1 MNSIT
6 VKLIDMTTLEHI
18 KIENFRGFDA
28 LEIDGFSKINLFT
41 GKNNSGKTSILE
53 ALFLIFGMSNP
64 AIPGNINK
72 IRGSGHKAQSDL
84 SGQFKYLFH
93 NLKLENKPSFY
104 AKFDDASE
112 RWLDLETKYKQN
124 EFSNDTSSMFAPEV
138 NGIGLHFAVKK
149 KQNQTKSY
157 TSSLIFK
164 DNEAL
169 VMPDIS
175 RDYVEDLYAA
185 FIPSEVKDDTST
197 LIRYANIVK
206 KKGGDA
212 ILQVLKT
219 FDKNIID
226 IQPLNDGIYFNL
238 KDVSELMP
246 CHVMGDGIR
255 RFLNIVTA
263 VSEKQNAFILIDEI
277 ENGLHYSAYKL
288 LWKSLL
294 VFSRQND
301 VQLFI
306 TTHNIETLS
315 CLKSVLEESEF
326 ENMRDYSKVF
336 AISKTIASKYTAYKY
351 SFEEFKTAIEND
363 IELRR

>member
-1 MNSIT
+1 
-6 VKLIDMTTLEHI
+6 MTTLKHI
-18 KIENFRGFDA
+18 RIENFRGFDA
-28 LEIDGFSKINLFT
+28 LEIDGFSKINLFV

-64 AIPGNINK
+64 SIPGNINK
-72 IRGSGHKAQSDL
+72 IRGLGFRAL

-138 NGIGLHFAVKK
+138 NGIGLNFAAKK
-149 KQNQTKSY
+149 KQNKKKSY

-164 DNEAL
+164 DNDDL
-169 VMPDIS
+169 VIPDIS
-175 RDYVEDLYAA
+175 KDYVEDLYAT
-185 FIPSEVKDDTST
+185 FISSEVKDNAST
-197 LIRYANIVK
+197 LVRYADIIK

-219 FDKNIID
+219 FDENIID
-226 IQPLNDGIYFNL
+226 IQPLNDGIYFNI
-238 KDVSELMP
+238 KDVPELMP
-246 CHVMGDGIR
+246 CNVLGDGIR

-315 CLKSVLEESEF
+315 CLKAVLEECEF
-326 ENMRDYSKVF
+326 E
-336 AISKTIASKYTAYKY
+336 
-351 SFEEFKTAIEND
+351 
-363 IELRR
+363 